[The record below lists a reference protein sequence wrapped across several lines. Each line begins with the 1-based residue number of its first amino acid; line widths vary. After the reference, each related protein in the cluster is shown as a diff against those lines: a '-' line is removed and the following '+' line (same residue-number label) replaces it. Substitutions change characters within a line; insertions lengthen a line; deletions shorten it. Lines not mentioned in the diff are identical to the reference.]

1 MAHKR
6 FTLVATILASSLAL
20 AGCSST
26 GQDSADSSNSSD
38 TADQTVEV
46 QDNHGTQTVPVSP
59 AAVVA
64 TDNRSFEILDQ
75 WGVDLVAAPKP
86 IVPRTVDNYKNNEDI
101 VDIGNHREPDL
112 EALVAAQPDLIV
124 NGQRFAQHYEDIRTL
139 NPDAAIVDL
148 EPRDGEPMDQELIR
162 HTTALGEI
170 FGKQD
175 EAQRLVDDFQ
185 DALERA
191 KQGYDGQSSV
201 MGLNAS
207 GGEIGYVAPSKGRFW
222 GPIFDWLQ
230 LKPSLTVD
238 DATDSH
244 TGDDISVEAIA
255 DSNPAWLLVLDRDG
269 ATSDADKP
277 EYTPAQDVIAKNEAL
292 RNVTAVKDKQTLFA
306 PADTYTN
313 ENIITY
319 TEVLNN
325 LADAFEKHSA

>member
-1 MAHKR
+1 
-6 FTLVATILASSLAL
+6 
-20 AGCSST
+20 
-26 GQDSADSSNSSD
+26 
-38 TADQTVEV
+38 
-46 QDNHGTQTVPVSP
+46 
-59 AAVVA
+59 
-64 TDNRSFEILDQ
+64 
-75 WGVDLVAAPKP
+75 
-86 IVPRTVDNYKNNEDI
+86 
-101 VDIGNHREPDL
+101 
-112 EALVAAQPDLIV
+112 
-124 NGQRFAQHYEDIRTL
+124 
-139 NPDAAIVDL
+139 
-148 EPRDGEPMDQELIR
+148 MDKELIR
-162 HTTALGEI
+162 QVTTLGEV
-170 FGKQD
+170 FGKQA
-175 EAQRLVDDFQ
+175 EAQQMVADFN

-191 KQGYDGQSSV
+191 KQAYDKNASV
-201 MGLNAS
+201 MAVNVS
-207 GGEIGYVAPSKGRFW
+207 GGQIGYVAPSKGRFW